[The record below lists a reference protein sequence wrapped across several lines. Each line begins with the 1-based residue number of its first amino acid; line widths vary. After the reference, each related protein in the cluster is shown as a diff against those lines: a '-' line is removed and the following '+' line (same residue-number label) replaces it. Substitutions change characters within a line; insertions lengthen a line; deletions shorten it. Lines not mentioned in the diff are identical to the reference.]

1 MISLDGVNKVR
12 VNDFS
17 EYEEGKS
24 NDGGCYGFW
33 TDYVHQS
40 NGKWE
45 VSYGTTADM
54 EFCPCCG
61 RFEDHWDGEDYSC
74 GEYEQISTKELLETL
89 NYAEKREKE
98 EEGVSIELS

>member
-1 MISLDGVNKVR
+1 MMNLLNAKKVKIK
-12 VNDFS
+12 NFS
-17 EYEEGKS
+17 RYEEGKS

-33 TDYVHQS
+33 TNYDRLE
-40 NGKWE
+40 NGNWE

-54 EFCPCCG
+54 EFCSCCG

-74 GEYEQISTKELLETL
+74 GESDQISTEELLEIL
-89 NYAEKREKE
+89 RDAEERAET